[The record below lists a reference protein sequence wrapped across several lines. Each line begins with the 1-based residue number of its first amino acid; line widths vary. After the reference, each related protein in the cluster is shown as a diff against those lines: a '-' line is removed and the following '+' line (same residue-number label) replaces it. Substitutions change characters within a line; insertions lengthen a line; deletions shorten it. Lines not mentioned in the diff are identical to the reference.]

1 MARALPSATRVVT
14 TSILI
19 VEDDEQLRSAV
30 ARDLSRRG
38 FDVVTVSCVDGAL
51 AHFEDRSFDVV
62 LTDLRME
69 GADGID
75 LLAAL
80 GRVAP
85 GTRPILMSAFA
96 SARDHQRA
104 IQLGAVQV
112 LCKPFTPAE
121 LMRAIQQ
128 AIECESGFRGRV
140 HGLSLVDVL
149 QMFHYGRRSLSVYLG
164 ANPRGEIH
172 VQDGEII
179 HARHGESVG
188 ESALR
193 TILAM
198 PSGSIETVPLDGEE
212 ASITRPFQLL
222 LLDVLRELDEEKKVD
237 DPFGGFDGAF
247 MPFEPRTPSIAPV
260 SSMDASCVCAEL
272 AARVEG
278 TVVCAAVDLD
288 ARALLGLHDSLG
300 FLGERPDFLVDDTVD
315 LFESASLAEIDE
327 QLESVSEVEKARGL
341 QEVRVLSSHACRL
354 AVSLPGGRRVVVLVT
369 CRETNPALAFWHLK
383 ATIPR
388 FERVLP

>member
-1 MARALPSATRVVT
+1 MS

-38 FDVVTVSCVDGAL
+38 FDVTTATSVDGAL
-51 AHFEDRSFDVV
+51 AHFHDRSFDVV

-80 GRVAP
+80 SRVAP
-85 GTRPILMSAFA
+85 GARPILMSAYA

-112 LCKPFTPAE
+112 LCKPFTPTE

-128 AIECESGFRGRV
+128 AVECESGFRGRV

-149 QMFHYGRRSLSVYLG
+149 QMFHYGRRSLSVYVG
-164 ANPRGEIH
+164 GDRGGEIH
-172 VQDGEII
+172 LRDGEIV
-179 HARHGESVG
+179 HARHGADVG
-188 ESALR
+188 EDALR

-198 PSGSIETVPLDGEE
+198 PSGSIETVPLDSNET
-212 ASITRPFQLL
+212 SVTRPFQAL
-222 LLDVLRELDEEKKVD
+222 LLDVLRELDEEKNDD

-247 MPFEPRTPSIAPV
+247 MPFEPLSTPSP
-260 SSMDASCVCAEL
+260 SEDASRVCAEL
-272 AARVEG
+272 AQRVEG
-278 TVVCAAVDLD
+278 TLVCAVVDLD
-288 ARALLGLHDSLG
+288 ARALLGLHDALG
-300 FLGERPDFLVDDTVD
+300 LLGERPEFLVDDTVD
-315 LFESASLAEIDE
+315 LFESTSLVDIDDQIE
-327 QLESVSEVEKARGL
+327 TENGPKSGVHGL
-341 QEVRVLSSHACRL
+341 HEVRVLSSHACRL
-354 AVSLPGGRRVVVLVT
+354 AVSLHKKRRVIVLVT
-369 CRETNPALAFWHLK
+369 WRDTNPALAFWHLK
-383 ATIPR
+383 ATLPR
-388 FERVLP
+388 FERVL